1 MIFGKTGRREGKS
14 AVLFLTKQAGIGS
27 ENGGVIYSAKGKHC
41 PSNGKTSGC
50 FALFGEKKEEKGFK
64 GKKFFGRG
72 QFWFATFL
80 FTCIFS

>member
-27 ENGGVIYSAKGKHC
+27 ENGGVICSAKGKHC

-50 FALFGEKKEEKGFK
+50 FALFGEKKEEKRLQK
-64 GKKFFGRG
+64 EE
-72 QFWFATFL
+72 
-80 FTCIFS
+80 IF